1 MNPRLEQ
8 RGRGIGTITVPTHF
22 TPGEIAGEQVKAVIS
37 MSIASHGLK
46 IIKWRN
52 SRTRQE
58 IADQSA
64 PRGRIGTHFGRR
76 PIIRQRSETAVTR
89 DTKPRATAAQ
99 VAPSKQARHI
109 FPPLHGKG

>member
-1 MNPRLEQ
+1 MNARLEQ

-22 TPGEIAGEQVKAVIS
+22 TPGEIAGEQVEAVIA

-64 PRGRIGTHFGRR
+64 PRGRVGTHFGRR
-76 PIIRQRSETAVTR
+76 PIIRQRSETAVAR
-89 DTKPRATAAQ
+89 DAEPRATAAQ
-99 VAPSKQARHI
+99 VAASQQAGYVV
-109 FPPLHGKG
+109 P